1 MNIPKDQE
9 HYDDDQ
15 DQGWDHD
22 DEAYADVAALL
33 KEQGLNRAGR

>member
-15 DQGWDHD
+15 DQGGDHD
-22 DEAYADVAALL
+22 DEPDADVAALL
-33 KEQGLNRAGR
+33 EEQGLGRAGR